1 MKYYLIVGEASGDLH
16 ASRLMHSLKNIDE
29 FAEFRFFG
37 GDLMAAEGGTRVK
50 HYKELAYM
58 GFVPVLLHLLTIFAN
73 MKKCKEDIVKW
84 RPDVVILVDYPGFNL
99 NIAKFLKKKTNIP
112 AYYYISPKIWAWKE
126 WRIRS
131 IKRDIAELFSIL
143 PFEVPFF
150 EKKHRYT
157 IHYVGNPT
165 AEEVNGFRASYQQT
179 TLEFCEENNLDK
191 HRPIIALL
199 AGSRLQEIKDNLPAM
214 IEVAERFEDY
224 QMVLAGAPSIEDA
237 YYEKFL
243 KGTPVK
249 MVRNKT
255 YPLLTHA
262 TAALV
267 TSGTATLETAL
278 FEVPQVVCYETP
290 LPRLVR
296 FAFKHV
302 MSCKYISLVNLIAD
316 KEVVQEMFA
325 DRFKVDAIADQL
337 YQILPGKEGRER
349 MLAEYR
355 EVRERLGNQVAPD
368 EAAAIM
374 YDLLVKRREM
384 LLKLA
389 RERAEA
395 EAKAAAEAAERARLK
410 ALSEAEA
417 AKKKAELEAET
428 ARIKAEQEAE
438 ISRRR
443 AEQEAEMARRRAE
456 EARRLAEEEAERAR
470 QAEEQLN
477 QSQQEELK

>member
-16 ASRLMHSLKNIDE
+16 ASRLMRSLKKVDE

-58 GFVPVLLHLLTIFAN
+58 GFVPVLLHLRTIFSN
-73 MKKCKEDIVKW
+73 MKMCKEDIVKW
-84 RPDVVILVDYPGFNL
+84 KPDVVILVDYPGFNL

-131 IKRDIAELFSIL
+131 IRRDIAEMFSIL
-143 PFEVPFF
+143 PFEVPFY
-150 EKKHRYT
+150 EKKHHYP
-157 IHYVGNPT
+157 IHYIGNPT
-165 AEEVNGFRASYQQT
+165 AQEVNEFRAGYQQSFE
-179 TLEFCEENNLDK
+179 EFCTENQLDT
-191 HRPIIALL
+191 HRPILALL

-214 IEVAERFEDY
+214 IEVAERFEDF
-224 QMVLAGAPSIEDA
+224 QMVLAGAPSIEDK
-237 YYEKFL
+237 YYEQFV
-243 KGTPVK
+243 KGTPVR

-255 YPLLTHA
+255 YQLLSHS

-278 FEVPQVVCYETP
+278 FNVPQVVCYETP

-296 FAFKHV
+296 FAFDHI
-302 MSCKYISLVNLIAD
+302 MSCKHISLVNLIAD

-337 YQILPGKEGRER
+337 YQLLPGMEGRKR
-349 MLAEYR
+349 MLAEYQV
-355 EVRERLGNQVAPD
+355 VRERLGNLMAPD
-368 EAAAIM
+368 EAATIM
-374 YDLLVKRREM
+374 HGLLVKRRER
-384 LLKLA
+384 LLRLA

-395 EAKAAAEAAERARLK
+395 EAAAEAARK
-410 ALSEAEA
+410 
-417 AKKKAELEAET
+417 
-428 ARIKAEQEAE
+428 
-438 ISRRR
+438 
-443 AEQEAEMARRRAE
+443 RAE
-456 EARRLAEEEAERAR
+456 EAKKLAEEEAKRAK
-470 QAEEQLN
+470 QAAEQL
-477 QSQQEELK
+477 SQTQKDEAE

>member
-16 ASRLMHSLKNIDE
+16 ASRLMRSLKKVDE

-58 GFVPVLLHLLTIFAN
+58 GFVPVLLHLGTIFSN
-73 MKKCKEDIVKW
+73 MKMCKDDIVKW
-84 RPDVVILVDYPGFNL
+84 KPDVVILVDYPGFNL

-131 IKRDIAELFSIL
+131 IRRDIAEMFSIL
-143 PFEVPFF
+143 PFEVPFY
-150 EKKHRYT
+150 EKKHHYP

-165 AEEVNGFRASYQQT
+165 AQEVNEFRAGYQQPFE
-179 TLEFCEENNLDK
+179 EFCTENQLDI
-191 HRPIIALL
+191 HRPILALL

-214 IEVAERFEDY
+214 IEVAERFEDF
-224 QMVLAGAPSIEDA
+224 QMVLAGAPSIEDK
-237 YYEKFL
+237 YYEQFV

-255 YPLLTHA
+255 YQLLSHS

-267 TSGTATLETAL
+267 KSGTATLETAL
-278 FEVPQVVCYETP
+278 FNVPQVVCYETP

-296 FAFKHV
+296 FAFDHI

-337 YQILPGKEGRER
+337 YQLLPGKEGRER
-349 MLAEYR
+349 MLAEYQV
-355 EVRERLGNQVAPD
+355 VRERLGNQMAPD
-368 EAAAIM
+368 EAATIM
-374 YDLLVKRREM
+374 HGLLVKRRER
-384 LLKLA
+384 LLRLA
-389 RERAEA
+389 KERAEA
-395 EAKAAAEAAERARLK
+395 EAAAEAAR
-410 ALSEAEA
+410 
-417 AKKKAELEAET
+417 KKAEEA
-428 ARIKAEQEAE
+428 K
-438 ISRRR
+438 
-443 AEQEAEMARRRAE
+443 
-456 EARRLAEEEAERAR
+456 RLAEEEAKRAK
-470 QAEEQLN
+470 QAAEQL
-477 QSQQEELK
+477 SQTQKEEME